1 MLSNKSLENA
11 AEFKYLVMRLT
22 NQNCSHEEIKIRLD
36 STEDLLASHSLSK
49 NTRIK
54 YTGRQFCALF
64 SINVNLVCDI
74 KEGIQAR
81 MFDSRVM
88 RNTFGRIREEVTG
101 G

>member
-1 MLSNKSLENA
+1 MH
-11 AEFKYLVMRLT
+11 
-22 NQNCSHEEIKIRLD
+22 C
-36 STEDLLASHSLSK
+36 
-49 NTRIK
+49 
-54 YTGRQFCALF
+54 C
-64 SINVNLVCDI
+64 INVNLVCDI